1 MMKHKAFKKIWA
13 VLLIVA
19 LVVGLWPAV
28 PIFANEP
35 TAPAVENFATA
46 DELRA
51 NFDMDDSTADKT
63 FKKVYFGKSKTWS
76 IVGVDPAD
84 GGLVLLSQNST
95 PSSYFSSSTYVKD
108 YGSAWDVIYEDGFVP
123 EKVVPNHYGAS
134 DMRAVFQ
141 SYTESGNSTCWF
153 TDAQLALIIPTT
165 IYTADVYNTDENG
178 NPRVYHSK
186 ELLYPTYST
195 DYKSSSGGRIQFVT
209 VGSNSAKKLGTELK
223 VSLKTNVIGSFT
235 RSAWVSGPNNIDRVL
250 VNSNNGV
257 DLRWADDKRDYLPVF
272 QLDTSNV
279 LFGSIYEGVTAEG
292 EQKDSYDRKTFTLR
306 MDAEQYKVDL
316 GEAYITAPAM
326 EYVTVNDAPEGTFLV
341 VQCGEGAWAKAVSG
355 DMTFSASD
363 LSGGKITSFEN
374 CKVWLEKT
382 DADAMLTYAS
392 YADTVNAYSVGITSN
407 AKLVRDENSG
417 EENQV
422 SLDNA
427 PIIDIVYTTV
437 KDYYFP
443 KDYCDTLGENG
454 ITVTRNSD
462 TQITISGIP
471 TADVYITLPVPG
483 YGGTKD
489 KWDGVTVASG
499 YESGDGTQENPYVI
513 ANSQQ
518 FAYFAQQMTAGNGVD
533 AYYELTADLELT
545 SKNWET
551 IPEFEGNFNG
561 NGHTIVYTM
570 KDTITDSYSYYG
582 LFGEMDGTISNL
594 NVSGDILLEC
604 SAMKQSVYIG
614 GLCGYSGG
622 TITHCSSDVEIRCNT
637 DSIVMR
643 PTIGG
648 IAGALDDGT
657 VEYSAYTGTI
667 YWDATSPNN
676 SNVNAGG
683 IVGEI
688 TGGTVRQCFSCGSI
702 TVNCYST
709 AYTGG
714 IAGRFYIW
722 SNPVTTVIENCY
734 NTGSVSADCVNGKAY
749 AGGISGYLDAY
760 FTDTGSSISGCYSR
774 GSLTSSTGNLSH
786 LSPVVNEFKLNDNYC
801 LDDEDGNIEKVAD
814 KTELFEKLNAYAPNT
829 WFTDKVTGDVRL
841 LWELNVPAAPEAIF
855 NADSENGG
863 ALSNVVAGMMYSVD
877 GGNTWA
883 EITDTTAAITG
894 VTVEK
899 GIQVYQPGDFHETND
914 SAVQTI
920 TITKAAVPTTA
931 KAQGCT
937 NSAQNNGKITG
948 VDSTMEY
955 QLEGSSTW
963 TAITGDSVTDLKPGT
978 YLVRVKGNGTVLA
991 SSAQTVTVGRYIPSS
1006 PTTYPPTIES
1016 SDHGSVEITPHN
1028 PQYQDEVTI
1037 TPHPDPGYM
1046 VDQVTVTDQN
1056 GDSVSVH
1063 DNKDGTYSFTQPRGK
1078 VTIIVTFKTIELPF
1092 IDVHPGDWFYDPVCY
1107 VYSQGLMTGTSAT
1120 TFEPNTSLSRAML
1133 VAVLHRLEGS
1143 PQASGGDFTDVSDG
1157 DWYAQAVNWAASVGV
1172 VNGFD
1177 DGTFQPNAAITRE
1190 QMAAIL
1196 RNFAAYKG
1204 LDVSA
1209 SGSLSTFTDA
1219 ASVSDWAKES
1229 VEWAVGSGLIGGY
1242 EDSTLRPQGTT
1253 TRAEVASV
1261 LQRALGNVAGNQ

>member
-28 PIFANEP
+28 PIFANET

-76 IVGVDPAD
+76 IVGVDPVG

-95 PSSYFSSSTYVKD
+95 PSSYFSSSTDVKD
-108 YGSAWDVIYEDGFVP
+108 YDSAWDVIYEDRFVP
-123 EKVVPNHYGAS
+123 EKVAPNHYGAS
-134 DMRAVFQ
+134 DMRAAFQ
-141 SYTESGNSTCWF
+141 SYTESGNSACWF
-153 TDAQLALIIPTT
+153 TDAQLDMIIPTT
-165 IYTADVYNTDENG
+165 IYTADVYNTDNNG
-178 NPRVYHSK
+178 NPRVYHST

-195 DYKSSSGGRIQFVT
+195 DYKQASEGRIQFVT
-209 VGSNSAKKLGTELK
+209 VGSNSAEKLGTELK
-223 VSLKTNVIGSFT
+223 VSLKTNVSGSFT
-235 RSAWVSGPNNIDRVL
+235 RSAWVSGSTNKNYVL
-250 VNSNNGV
+250 LNTGNGV
-257 DLRWADDKRDYLPVF
+257 DLRYASDNRWSYLPVF

-279 LFGSIYEGVTAEG
+279 LFGSIYQGVTKEG
-292 EQKDSYDRKTFTLR
+292 EQKDIYGSNVYTLR
-306 MDAEQYKVDL
+306 IKANDL
-316 GEAYITAPAM
+316 GEAYVTEPAM
-326 EYVTVNDAPEGTFLV
+326 EYVTVNNASDGTFLV
-341 VQCGEGAWAKAVSG
+341 AQCGEGAWAKAVSG

-363 LSGGKITSFEN
+363 ISDGEITTFEN

-392 YADTVNAYSVGITSN
+392 YADTVSAYSVGVTGN
-407 AKLVRDENSG
+407 TKLVRDENSG
-417 EENQV
+417 AENQV

-427 PIIDIVYTTV
+427 PITDIVYSTV
-437 KDYYFP
+437 EDYYFP
-443 KDYCDTLGENG
+443 EDYCDSLNNNG

-462 TQITISGIP
+462 TQITISGTP
-471 TADVYITLPVPG
+471 TSDFYLTLPVPD
-483 YGGTKD
+483 YCGTKD
-489 KWDGVTVASG
+489 QWDGVTVASG
-499 YESGDGTQENPYVI
+499 YESGDGTQDNPYVI
-513 ANSQQ
+513 ANSEQ
-518 FAYFAQQMTAGNGVD
+518 FAYFAQQLTAGVGVD

-561 NGHTIVYTM
+561 NGHTIVYTI
-570 KDTITDSYSYYG
+570 KDTIVDNSSCYG

-594 NVSGDILLEC
+594 KVSGDIQL
-604 SAMKQSVYIG
+604 SSTRMRQYVYIG
-614 GLCGYSGG
+614 GLCGYLGG
-622 TITHCSSDVEIRCNT
+622 TVTHCDSDVEIRCDADAT
-637 DSIVMR
+637 VIR
-643 PTIGG
+643 PMIGG
-648 IAGALDDGT
+648 VVGALDGGT
-657 VEYSAYTGTI
+657 VEYSSYSGCVH
-667 YWDATSPNN
+667 WDATSPNN
-676 SNVNAGG
+676 SNVRAGG

-688 TGGTVRQCFSCGSI
+688 FEGTVSKCFNVGSI

-714 IAGRFYIW
+714 IVGRVYTF
-722 SNPVTTVIENCY
+722 NVPATTTIDNCY
-734 NTGSVSADCVNGKAY
+734 NTGSVSAACVNENAY
-749 AGGISGYLDAY
+749 TGGISGYLDAH
-760 FTDTGSSISGCYSR
+760 FTNTGSSVSGCYST
-774 GSLTSSTGNLSH
+774 GSLTSSTNNVSQ

-801 LDDEDGNIEKVAD
+801 LDGGEDGKIEKVAD
-814 KTELFEKLNAYAPNT
+814 TTELFEKLNAFAPNT
-829 WFTDKVTGDVRL
+829 WFIDTTTGDVRL
-841 LWELNVPAAPEAIF
+841 LGELTVNPMPEAVF

-863 ALSNVVAGMMYSVD
+863 VLSNVKVGMRYSLD
-877 GGNTWA
+877 GGASWV
-883 EITDTTAAITG
+883 EITDATADLVG
-894 VTVEK
+894 VTTEK
-899 GIQVYQPGDFHETND
+899 GILVDWPGDFHETND

-920 TITKAAVPTTA
+920 AITKAAVPTTA
-931 KAQGCT
+931 KAQSCT

-1056 GDSVSVH
+1056 GDSVSVR

-1092 IDVHPGDWFYDPVCY
+1092 IDVHPGDWFYDPVCF

-1143 PQASGGDFTDVSDG
+1143 PAASAGDFTDVADG

-1177 DGTFQPNAAITRE
+1177 NGTFQPNAAITRE
-1190 QMAAIL
+1190 QLAAIL
-1196 RNFAAYKG
+1196 CNYAQYKG
-1204 LDVSA
+1204 FDTSA
-1209 SGSLSTFTDA
+1209 SGDLSTYSDA
-1219 ASVSDWAKES
+1219 ASVSDWAQES
-1229 VEWAVGSGLIGGY
+1229 VEWMVGSGLLGGY
-1242 EDSTLRPQGTT
+1242 DDNTLRPQGTT

>member
-1 MMKHKAFKKIWA
+1 M
-13 VLLIVA
+13 
-19 LVVGLWPAV
+19 
-28 PIFANEP
+28 
-35 TAPAVENFATA
+35 ENFATA

-76 IVGVDPAD
+76 IVGVDPVG

-95 PSSYFSSSTYVKD
+95 PSSYFSSSTDVKD
-108 YGSAWDVIYEDGFVP
+108 YDSAWDVIYEDGFVP
-123 EKVVPNHYGAS
+123 EKVAPNHYGAS
-134 DMRAVFQ
+134 DMRAAFQ
-141 SYTESGNSTCWF
+141 SYTESGNSACWF
-153 TDAQLALIIPTT
+153 TDAQLDMIIPTT
-165 IYTADVYNTDENG
+165 IYTADVYNTDDNG
-178 NPRVYHSK
+178 NPRVYHST

-195 DYKSSSGGRIQFVT
+195 DYKPTSEGRIQFVT
-209 VGSNSAKKLGTELK
+209 VGSNSAKNLGTELK

-235 RSAWVSGPNNIDRVL
+235 RSAWVSGPNNINYVL
-250 VNSNNGV
+250 LNTGNGV
-257 DLRWADDKRDYLPVF
+257 DLRYASDNRWDYLPVF

-316 GEAYITAPAM
+316 GEAHITAPAM

-355 DMTFSASD
+355 DITFSASD

-422 SLDNA
+422 SLNNA
-427 PIIDIVYTTV
+427 PIENIVYTTV
-437 KDYYFP
+437 EDYYFP
-443 KDYCDTLGENG
+443 EDYCDTLSNNG

-462 TQITISGIP
+462 TQITISGTP
-471 TADVYITLPVPG
+471 TSDFYLTLPVPD
-483 YGGTKD
+483 YCGTKD
-489 KWDGVTVASG
+489 QWDGVTVASG
-499 YESGDGTQENPYVI
+499 YESGDGTQDNPYVI
-513 ANSQQ
+513 ANSEQ
-518 FAYFAQQMTAGNGVD
+518 FAYFAQQLTAGNGVD

-545 SKNWET
+545 SANWET
-551 IPEFEGNFNG
+551 IPVFEGNFNG
-561 NGHTIVYTM
+561 NGHCIVYTM
-570 KDTITDSYSYYG
+570 KDTITDNLSCYG
-582 LFGEMDGTISNL
+582 LFGEMYGTISNL
-594 NVSGDILLEC
+594 NVSGDILLES
-604 SAMKQSVYIG
+604 SAMKQYVYIG

-648 IAGALDDGT
+648 IAGALDGGT
-657 VEYSAYTGTI
+657 VEYSAYMGTI

-676 SNVNAGG
+676 IDVNAGG

-688 TGGTVRQCFSCGSI
+688 MGGTVRQCFNCGSI
-702 TVNCYST
+702 TVNCNSA

-722 SNPVTTVIENCY
+722 SNSVTTVIENCY
-734 NTGSVSADCVNGKAY
+734 NTGSVSAACVNSEAY
-749 AGGISGYLDAY
+749 AGGISGYLNAY
-760 FTDTGSSISGCYSR
+760 FTDTGSSVSGCYST
-774 GSLTSSTGNLSH
+774 GNLTSSTGNLSH

-801 LDDEDGNIEKVAD
+801 LDDEDRNIEKVAD

-841 LWELNVPAAPEAIF
+841 LWELNVPVAPEAIF

-863 ALSNVVAGMMYSVD
+863 VLSNVVAGMMYSVD

-914 SAVQTI
+914 SPVQTI
-920 TITKAAVPTTA
+920 AVTKAAAPTSVGA
-931 KAQGCT
+931 NGCT
-937 NSAQNNGKITG
+937 TTEQNDGMITG
-948 VDSTMEY
+948 VNSTMEY
-955 QLEGSSTW
+955 KAADGDTW
-963 TAITGDSVTDLKPGT
+963 IAITGDSVTGLKSGT

-991 SSAQTVTVGRYIPSS
+991 SDAVEVTVLKFVPET
-1006 PTTYPPTIES
+1006 PTPET
-1016 SDHGSVEITPHN
+1016 
-1028 PQYQDEVTI
+1028 
-1037 TPHPDPGYM
+1037 
-1046 VDQVTVTDQN
+1046 
-1056 GDSVSVH
+1056 GDNSNILLWTALLFVS
-1063 DNKDGTYSFTQPRGK
+1063 GGILS
-1078 VTIIVTFKTIELPF
+1078 IVTYRKKK
-1092 IDVHPGDWFYDPVCY
+1092 
-1107 VYSQGLMTGTSAT
+1107 Q
-1120 TFEPNTSLSRAML
+1120 LS
-1133 VAVLHRLEGS
+1133 
-1143 PQASGGDFTDVSDG
+1143 
-1157 DWYAQAVNWAASVGV
+1157 
-1172 VNGFD
+1172 
-1177 DGTFQPNAAITRE
+1177 
-1190 QMAAIL
+1190 
-1196 RNFAAYKG
+1196 
-1204 LDVSA
+1204 
-1209 SGSLSTFTDA
+1209 
-1219 ASVSDWAKES
+1219 
-1229 VEWAVGSGLIGGY
+1229 
-1242 EDSTLRPQGTT
+1242 
-1253 TRAEVASV
+1253 
-1261 LQRALGNVAGNQ
+1261 

>member
-1 MMKHKAFKKIWA
+1 MKHKAFKKIWA

-28 PIFANEP
+28 PIFANET

-76 IVGVDPAD
+76 IVGVDPVD
-84 GGLVLLSQNST
+84 DGLVLLSQNST
-95 PSSYFSSSTYVKD
+95 PSSYFSSSTDVKD
-108 YGSAWDVIYEDGFVP
+108 YDSAWDVIYEDGFVP
-123 EKVVPNHYGAS
+123 EKVAPNHYGAS
-134 DMRAVFQ
+134 DMRAAFQ
-141 SYTESGNSTCWF
+141 SYTESGNSACWF
-153 TDAQLALIIPTT
+153 TDAQLDMIIPTT
-165 IYTADVYNTDENG
+165 IYTADVYNTDDNG
-178 NPRVYHSK
+178 NPRVYHST

-195 DYKSSSGGRIQFVT
+195 DYKLASEGRIQFVT
-209 VGSNSAKKLGTELK
+209 VGSNSAKNLGTELK
-223 VSLKTNVIGSFT
+223 VSLKTNVSSSFT
-235 RSAWVSGPNNIDRVL
+235 RSAWVSGSNNINYVL
-250 VNSNNGV
+250 LNTGNGV
-257 DLRWADDKRDYLPVF
+257 DLRYASDNRWDYLPVF

-279 LFGSIYEGVTAEG
+279 LFGSIYQGVTKEG
-292 EQKDSYDRKTFTLR
+292 EQKDTYNNKIFTLR
-306 MDAEQYKVDL
+306 MDAKQYGVDL
-316 GEAYITAPAM
+316 GTANITAPAL
-326 EYVTVNDAPEGTFLV
+326 EYVTVSGAPEGTFLD

-355 DMTFSASD
+355 DITFSASD

-407 AKLVRDENSG
+407 AKLIRDENSG
-417 EENQV
+417 DENQV
-422 SLDNA
+422 SLNNA
-427 PIIDIVYTTV
+427 PIENIVYTTV
-437 KDYYFP
+437 EDYYFP
-443 KDYCDTLGENG
+443 EDYCDTLSNNG

-462 TQITISGIP
+462 TQITISGTP
-471 TADVYITLPVPG
+471 TSDFYLTLPVPD
-483 YGGTKD
+483 YCGTKD
-489 KWDGVTVASG
+489 QWDGVTVASG
-499 YESGDGTQENPYVI
+499 YESGDGTQDNPYVI
-513 ANSQQ
+513 ANSEQ
-518 FAYFAQQMTAGNGVD
+518 FAYFAQQLTAGVGVD
-533 AYYELTADLELT
+533 AYYELTADLEMT
-545 SKNWET
+545 SANWKT
-551 IPEFEGNFNG
+551 IPVFEGHFDG
-561 NGHTIVYTM
+561 NGHTVIYTL
-570 KDTITDSYSYYG
+570 KDTIESNFSCYG
-582 LFGEMDGTISNL
+582 LFGKVYGTISNL
-594 NVSGDILLEC
+594 KVSGDIQL
-604 SAMKQSVYIG
+604 SSTRMRQYVYIG
-614 GLCGYSGG
+614 GLCGYLGG
-622 TITHCSSDVEIRCNT
+622 TVTHCDSDVEIRCGA

-643 PTIGG
+643 PKIGG
-648 IAGALDDGT
+648 LAGVLDGGV
-657 VEYSAYTGTI
+657 VEYSSYSGSVH
-667 YWDATSPNN
+667 WDAPAANN
-676 SNVNAGG
+676 GDVIAGG

-688 TGGTVRQCFSCGSI
+688 CDGAVRQCFNRGSL
-702 TVNCYST
+702 TVNCHTT
-709 AYTGG
+709 AYVGG
-714 IAGRFYIW
+714 IVGRIYTW
-722 SNPVTTVIENCY
+722 NTPVTTTIDNSY
-734 NTGSVSADCVNGKAY
+734 NMGSVSSACINNKAY

-760 FTDTGSSISGCYSR
+760 FKGTGSSVSGCYST
-774 GSLTSSTGNLSH
+774 GTLASSTGDVSH

-814 KTELFEKLNAYAPNT
+814 TTELFEKLNAFAPNT
-829 WFTDKVTGDVRL
+829 WFIDTTTGDVRL
-841 LWELNVPAAPEAIF
+841 LGELTVNPMPEAVF

-863 ALSNVVAGMMYSVD
+863 VLSNVKVGMRYSLD
-877 GGNTWA
+877 GGASWV
-883 EITDTTAAITG
+883 EITDATADLVG
-894 VTVEK
+894 VTTEK
-899 GIQVYQPGDFHETND
+899 GILVDWPGDFHETND

-920 TITKAAVPTTA
+920 AITKAAVPTTA
-931 KAQGCT
+931 KAQSCT

-1143 PQASGGDFTDVSDG
+1143 PQASAGDFIDVADS

-1190 QMAAIL
+1190 QLAAIL
-1196 RNFAAYKG
+1196 RNYAAYKG
-1204 LDVSA
+1204 FDVTA